1 MPVNAVTQQMPARQS
16 QALALLGYFYLKQG
30 FPQRAM
36 TVFSALEI
44 LDPPQ
49 PLHVCALALACRRAG
64 RLEQA
69 LACLDRLALRGAIRA
84 PYHLLRAQVL
94 QGLSR
99 SDEAAQSMLAYRQ
112 AIESHPAPKERRA

>member
-1 MPVNAVTQQMPARQS
+1 MPVDVLNPRMPARQS
-16 QALALLGYFYLKQG
+16 QALAMLGYFYLKQG
-30 FPQRAM
+30 FAQRAM
-36 TVFSALEI
+36 TVFAALEV

-49 PLHVCALALACRRAG
+49 PRHVCALALACRRAG

-94 QGLSR
+94 QGLLR
-99 SDEAAQSMLAYRQ
+99 SDEAAQSMQAYRQ
-112 AIESHPAPKERRA
+112 AMEGIKAPKERHA